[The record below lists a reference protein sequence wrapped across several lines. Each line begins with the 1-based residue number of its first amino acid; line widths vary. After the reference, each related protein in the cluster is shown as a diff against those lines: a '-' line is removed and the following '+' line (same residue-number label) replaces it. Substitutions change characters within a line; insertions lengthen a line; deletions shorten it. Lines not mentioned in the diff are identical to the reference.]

1 MQRRVAGVA
10 VAIGA
15 VLAVVT
21 AGCSSTTDGAA
32 TSTTSDAA
40 AAVWDPC
47 TGIPDGALTAA
58 QVDPSTKQS
67 GIAGVHQ
74 SGWEIC
80 AWKGAKYAISV
91 YSTAKHS
98 PGEIANKG
106 GNINQQPVTM
116 AGRQGTQFGEQGA
129 DRNCDV
135 VFQTAQGSVQIQVVG
150 RLSDDVPIDPC
161 PTLAKIGNAIVPS
174 IPQ

>member
-15 VLAVVT
+15 VLAVMT

-47 TGIPDGALTAA
+47 TGIPESALTGAK
-58 QVDPSTKQS
+58 VDPSTKQS

-80 AWKGAKYAISV
+80 GWKGAKYAITV

-98 PGEIANKG
+98 PQEIANKA
-106 GNINQQPVTM
+106 GNIEQRPVTM
-116 AGRQGTQFGEQGA
+116 AGRQGTEFGEQGA

-135 VFQTAQGSVQIQVVG
+135 VFQTSQGSVQLQVIG

-161 PTLAKIGNAIVPS
+161 PTLANIGDSIVPS